1 MSTPTK
7 CSRLLERSRSM
18 KLKFTFL
25 TLTAGLVFAAACTD
39 AAKPPALVDA
49 GTPPPAVKDQ
59 HADDGHDAPRITLA
73 DAKKDYDAGN
83 AVIVDVRDEAAFN
96 LEHIKGSLN
105 IPLAQLDANLNKIP
119 KGKKIIA
126 YCS

>member
-1 MSTPTK
+1 
-7 CSRLLERSRSM
+7 M

-25 TLTAGLVFAAACTD
+25 TLVAGLIFGAACTD
-39 AAKPPALVDA
+39 AAKPPVLVDA
-49 GTPPPAVKDQ
+49 RSTPPPAAAKDE
-59 HADDGHDAPRITLA
+59 HADDGHDAPRISLA

-83 AVIVDVRDEAAFN
+83 AVIVDVRDADAFK

-105 IPLAQLDANLNKIP
+105 IPLAQLDANINKIP